1 MTQGSLEDFSFPIN
15 KRQETWRGL
24 GDWHGMGQ
32 AEFCSVPMEY
42 QNEVKKDE
50 VNLHTLTSS
59 DRNDILLRKI
69 ASYRSPFCLKS

>member
-24 GDWHGMGQ
+24 GDWDGMGQ

-42 QNEVKKDE
+42 QNEVKNDE
-50 VNLHTLTSS
+50 VNLHILTSS

-69 ASYRSPFCLKS
+69 ASYRSHFCLKS